1 MKHLLLLLFSSFF
14 VTSLM
19 AQEKDGI
26 YFSNETTVKP
36 HRVSSVSF
44 VDTLSF
50 NHMDANTKLQ
60 YQLDYVRYCLYKSN
74 RQKSYG
80 YAFSI
85 VGGLVMG
92 IGMADDSDNVNE
104 YGNRSNNSFDGTYV
118 LTIVGGV
125 MSLAGTIMVIDSE
138 KWLKRAY
145 IGPNGV
151 GVKFEF

>member
-1 MKHLLLLLFSSFF
+1 MKHLLLLLFISFF
-14 VTSLM
+14 ATCLI

-26 YFSNETTVKP
+26 YYSSQPAVKA
-36 HRVSSVSF
+36 HRAITVSSV
-44 VDTLSF
+44 DTIAF
-50 NHMDANTKLQ
+50 NDMDANTQLQ
-60 YQLDYVRYCLYKSN
+60 YQLDYVRHCLYKSN

-92 IGMADDSDNVNE
+92 IGMADDSDNISE
-104 YGNRSNNSFDGTYV
+104 YGARNNNSLDGTYV
-118 LTIVGGV
+118 LTLVGGV
-125 MSLAGTIMVIDSE
+125 MTLAGTIMVIDSE

-145 IGPNGV
+145 IGPSGV

>member
-1 MKHLLLLLFSSFF
+1 MKHLLLLLLLSFSF
-14 VTSLM
+14 TCIQ

-26 YFSNETTVKP
+26 YFTGEPSVKAQ
-36 HRVSSVSF
+36 RVTAVSSV
-44 VDTLSF
+44 DTIVF
-50 NHMDANTKLQ
+50 NDMDANTQLQ

-85 VGGLVMG
+85 VGGLVMV
-92 IGMADDSDNVNE
+92 IGMADDGYNVTE
-104 YGNRSNNSFDGTYV
+104 YGNRDNNSFDGTYM

-145 IGPNGV
+145 IGPNGI

>member
-1 MKHLLLLLFSSFF
+1 MKQLLLCLFLALS
-14 VTSLM
+14 VTSLI

-26 YFSNETTVKP
+26 YFSNEPSVKAP
-36 HRVSSVSF
+36 RVKTVSSV
-44 VDTLSF
+44 DTIVF
-50 NHMDANTKLQ
+50 NDMDANTQLQ
-60 YQLDYVRYCLYKSN
+60 YQLDYVRHCLYKSN

-92 IGMADDSDNVNE
+92 IGMADDGDNVSE
-104 YGNRSNNSFDGTYV
+104 YGARDNNSFDGTYV
-118 LTIVGGV
+118 LTVVGGV

-145 IGPNGV
+145 VGPNGV